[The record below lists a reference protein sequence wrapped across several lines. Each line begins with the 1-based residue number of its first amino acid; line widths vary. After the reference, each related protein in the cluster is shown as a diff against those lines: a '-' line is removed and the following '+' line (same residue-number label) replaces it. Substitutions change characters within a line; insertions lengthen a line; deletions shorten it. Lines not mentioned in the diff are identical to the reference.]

1 MDKLVAAMK
10 ADGIP
15 GEIYYRQNEIPLGST
30 GNNFCWFNPR
40 KTAGYCRVLV
50 KLSADSRDSVL
61 AELQERGIDASSRGS
76 RSLAFSITTKQ
87 LDEHLPIILK
97 VLKQAEELSK

>member
-1 MDKLVAAMK
+1 MK